1 MRVRKKLRQDYGYPS
16 GENKSNNQKLSSSK
30 SSNKAWNI
38 PTVHSLPTGVKR
50 FSPTSSTPPGQGV
63 ACSIEGGESDSDTDL
78 ISSNSDSTLNAMR
91 SSFRACDTS
100 YGNACFAT
108 GTLGLTLASVAV
120 QAIATDSYTIPRKG
134 LLYGRYN
141 SKKNITDA
149 TTTGPS
155 AIEGY
160 SVGVAGVDET
170 CSCGNISSSEPIM
183 CIVTSTASTSSSG
196 SSEASLLPSGQGT
209 ASIIPTTSTPTGTGA
224 SSTPT
229 EVTGTNVQ
237 HGSHVASSSPATTLE
252 YFKPSIIELMDAH
265 NHLHFPS
272 LTSSDSH
279 LDEVLS
285 NMHKVGIRK
294 CVVCG
299 TQPGED
305 WNCVLELS
313 QRLPELVIPQFGLH
327 PWRISQYLASIS
339 GGSGDSTNNPP
350 TSGWSDELERLLIL
364 LPHSGVGECGLD
376 KNIKKD
382 TSMEVQ
388 TCIVR
393 EHFDLA
399 QRYNRPVTLHCV
411 GAWGTLYDTVNEYMN
426 NKKDKSNHHSV
437 YSTILHACNSM
448 PIEFVPLF
456 SKIHNV
462 YFSLTM
468 RDFTTSTSTKEVK
481 LIQSIPIDRLLIET
495 DSPDQLPHDLKPIFP
510 CNEVL
515 NLNSVYYTSV
525 VYIMYSI

>member
-38 PTVHSLPTGVKR
+38 PTVHSLPTGFKR
-50 FSPTSSTPPGQGV
+50 FSPTSSTPPDQGV
-63 ACSIEGGESDSDTDL
+63 ACRIDSIESDTDT
-78 ISSNSDSTLNAMR
+78 DSGTPSADLATSTKR

-120 QAIATDSYTIPRKG
+120 QAIATDSYTIPRKS

-141 SKKNITDA
+141 SKKNIIDA
-149 TTTGPS
+149 TSEPS
-155 AIEGY
+155 IDAGDR
-160 SVGVAGVDET
+160 VAVAGTEET
-170 CSCGNISSSEPIM
+170 CKCGNASLSESII
-183 CIVTSTASTSSSG
+183 CTVISTASTSSSG
-196 SSEASLLPSGQGT
+196 SGEASLLPSGQNT
-209 ASIIPTTSTPTGTGA
+209 ASITPTTSLPAGTGDNRTSA
-224 SSTPT
+224 
-229 EVTGTNVQ
+229 EATGTNPQ
-237 HGSHVASSSPATTLE
+237 RGPHVAPSSAITTLE
-252 YFKPSIIELMDAH
+252 YFKSSNIELIDAH

-272 LTSSDSH
+272 LTSSDSR

-285 NMHKVGIRK
+285 NIHRVGIRK

-299 TQPGED
+299 TMPGED

-350 TSGWSDELERLLIL
+350 TSSWSVELERLLIQ
-364 LPHSGVGECGLD
+364 LPHAGVGECGLD

-382 TSMEVQ
+382 TPMEVQ
-388 TCIVR
+388 TRIVR
-393 EHFDLA
+393 VHFDLA
-399 QRYNRPVTLHCV
+399 QRYNRPITLHCV
-411 GAWGTLYDTVNEYMN
+411 GAWGTLYDIVNEYMN
-426 NKKDKSNHHSV
+426 NKRHKSNHSV
-437 YSTILHACNSM
+437 YSIILHACNSM
-448 PIEFVPLF
+448 PIEFIPLF

-468 RDFTTSTSTKEVK
+468 HDFSPSTTTSTSNKEVK
-481 LIQSIPIDRLLIET
+481 LVQSIPIDRLLIET
-495 DSPDQLPHDLKPIFP
+495 DSPDQLPRDLKMIFP
-510 CNEVL
+510 CNEV
-515 NLNSVYYTSV
+515 Y
-525 VYIMYSI
+525 